1 MNTKTRLI
9 LIAAL
14 LGISAIVLA
23 VVFMPRGQ
31 APTPATTPPPTTEP
45 SGTTGA
51 SAASGATIPPDET
64 ALLATSET
72 TAETIPLAGATVE
85 PGTQTATSAPSPT
98 LTKEEVL
105 AQTLAQSG
113 GQFTSSVGECS
124 EILKTEDW
132 CGVIK
137 GTVRIIRSEWKVLF
151 PEIEFYVVRRDLY
164 GGEFVQQRNLLIVE
178 HDGQRYTADTFDRL
192 LKANGVITITNENR
206 ELVAKAFALMTIP
219 DYLEEEIVFTE
230 WEKGDWPASFGER
243 YNYRLTAWTRILG
256 LRPRWNFIFRDGRL
270 READGGVLEYQV
282 GDYIDVP
289 NLMPPSRDA
298 FLYSDWGR

>member
-9 LIAAL
+9 LIVAL
-14 LGISAIVLA
+14 LGISAVVLA

-31 APTPATTPPPTTEP
+31 APTPATTPPPTTGP
-45 SGTTGA
+45 SGTT
-51 SAASGATIPPDET
+51 GATIPPDET
-64 ALLATSET
+64 ALLATSEI

-137 GTVRIIRSEWKVLF
+137 GTVRIIRSEWEELF
-151 PEIEFYVVRRDLY
+151 PETEFYVVGRDLY

-219 DYLEEEIVFTE
+219 DYLEEEIVFTK
-230 WEKGDWPASFGER
+230 WEEVDMPQARYPYNYCVDVWTKIEGLEAIWCFVFRNGQLKISSGPFVQQTGVGDYVPASFSRSLSHPLTDYQFRGE
-243 YNYRLTAWTRILG
+243 
-256 LRPRWNFIFRDGRL
+256 
-270 READGGVLEYQV
+270 
-282 GDYIDVP
+282 
-289 NLMPPSRDA
+289 
-298 FLYSDWGR
+298 